1 MEGENIP
8 KAEEGTTVETSQEQ
22 PPVINT
28 HAVHLR
34 AHFEGYAGEQVY
46 ENGEEELDPIRE
58 EIAAHYGVPLDER
71 HMLIIENE
79 NIENHRHQ
87 RAFCVVVHS
96 PENGEREAWY
106 IDGRTGH
113 AVMLRR
119 LYAYYKVPDD
129 PEHNEIHLGFLS
141 DEAFSDVPKMQE
153 LIDAGKPLNWFVR
166 DTVNGMSPSDFL

>member
-1 MEGENIP
+1 MQQSPER
-8 KAEEGTTVETSQEQ
+8 

-28 HAVHLR
+28 HAPLLR

-46 ENGEEELDPIRE
+46 ENGEEDLDPIRK
-58 EIAAHYGVPLDER
+58 EIAAYYGVPLDEQ

-79 NIENHRHQ
+79 MIEDHRHQ
-87 RAFCVVVHS
+87 RAFCVVQHS
-96 PENGEREAWY
+96 APDGIKESWY

-141 DEAFSDVPKMQE
+141 DEAFSDVPKMQQ
-153 LIDAGKPLNWFVR
+153 LADAGKPLKWFVR
-166 DTVNGMSPSDFL
+166 DTAHGLSPSDFL

>member
-1 MEGENIP
+1 MEGEKIQ
-8 KAEEGTTVETSQEQ
+8 KAEEDAIVEKSREQ
-22 PPVINT
+22 HPIINT
-28 HAVHLR
+28 HAPHLR
-34 AHFEGYAGEQVY
+34 AHFEGYAGEPVY

-58 EIAAHYGVPLDER
+58 EIAAHFGVPIDEQ

-87 RAFCVVVHS
+87 RAFCVVIHKS
-96 PENGEREAWY
+96 ESGEREAWY
-106 IDGRTGH
+106 IDGRTAH

-119 LYAYYKVPDD
+119 LYNYYKVPDD

-141 DEAFSDVPKMQE
+141 EEAFADVPKMQQ
-153 LIDAGKPLNWFVR
+153 LADAGKPLHWFVR